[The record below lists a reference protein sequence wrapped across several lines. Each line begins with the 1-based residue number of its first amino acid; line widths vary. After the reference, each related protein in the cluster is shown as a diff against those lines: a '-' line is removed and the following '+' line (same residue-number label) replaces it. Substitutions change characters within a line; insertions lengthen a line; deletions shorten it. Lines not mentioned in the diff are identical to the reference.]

1 VDILRPHEG
10 AEALLRDTLSL
21 GPLTVEDC
29 SQPLRMPK
37 MDALP
42 KGGAFIAAFAVRLD
56 DEDDPRLQAEEVD
69 LVVGPGLRSDS
80 APRF

>member
-1 VDILRPHEG
+1 
-10 AEALLRDTLSL
+10 
-21 GPLTVEDC
+21 
-29 SQPLRMPK
+29 MPK

-42 KGGAFIAAFAVRLD
+42 KGGAFIAVFAVRLD
-56 DEDDPRLQAEEVD
+56 DEVDPRLQAEEVD